1 MYYKSLLLLHLWH
14 QIQSEHIFPCPQF
27 DLLFIQYCIYMFCK
41 QVILFYTFTVNFS
54 VTECHQEWFYSFPTG
69 LQYIRLLMQQMQYAR
84 WCSEKVFVL
93 CCFLF
98 LQILTKTEILQMK
111 ILQWANCMD
120 ADLNC
125 SLRVCLRSSVTWI
138 SHECAL
144 ILIGVIFSSC
154 EGSPLFN
161 IISIFGN

>member
-1 MYYKSLLLLHLWH
+1 MSVLGEIITLKCRNVGKNPQQNCRNTVIYDANYKQNINILFLHVKMLH
-14 QIQSEHIFPCPQF
+14 FYVIVLISCIINLSFCCLCGMKFKVSTYFQF

-93 CCFLF
+93 FLTVVF
-98 LQILTKTEILQMK
+98 FFYK
-111 ILQWANCMD
+111 
-120 ADLNC
+120 
-125 SLRVCLRSSVTWI
+125 S
-138 SHECAL
+138 
-144 ILIGVIFSSC
+144 
-154 EGSPLFN
+154 
-161 IISIFGN
+161 